1 MIYIKF
7 AADQRDGLLV
17 RVCDAVASSQESLKR
32 CRRSLRR
39 INYFMLVAAWESMSS
54 PACSPIVSSPGCRT
68 KALPSATKW
77 KTTAFR
83 DCTANPHGPE
93 TRVRTNTRPVARTA
107 FNQPFKACMTDAYRE
122 INCYVKAWFE
132 HGPYVAGLLQ

>member
-39 INYFMLVAAWESMSS
+39 INYFMLVAAWEKYELTGLQPDRFQPRLSYEGAALGYKMENHSIPGLHRKS
-54 PACSPIVSSPGCRT
+54 PRT
-68 KALPSATKW
+68 
-77 KTTAFR
+77 
-83 DCTANPHGPE
+83 
-93 TRVRTNTRPVARTA
+93 
-107 FNQPFKACMTDAYRE
+107 
-122 INCYVKAWFE
+122 
-132 HGPYVAGLLQ
+132 